1 MPAWGAGRV
10 ERRVAPGEAG
20 EVNPEEDPPPP
31 PPPPP
36 GVWACGVGGAVG
48 TVGGASRA

>member
-1 MPAWGAGRV
+1 MPAWVV

-20 EVNPEEDPPPP
+20 EVNPEEDPVSLGP
-31 PPPPP
+31 
-36 GVWACGVGGAVG
+36 CGVGGAVG